1 MNEHH
6 GTVSRLF
13 ANVHAVVPIVSALA
27 IALGGASAA
36 TAAGTERNV
45 DSPPSARE
53 AAADREWEWLA
64 EQVGWS
70 DSSALRRRLQ
80 DVSAA
85 DIVWTRVAMHVDREV
100 LTYPGVT
107 ADAMLGD
114 SAHQTVRKAAAEA
127 TAMSLVALAQGAMPQ
142 DALLAINPSDD
153 PSLRALDRALN
164 DTYSDRL
171 EHLASLREATDAGT
185 SLFLWVDYA
194 LRMDRD
200 AHERLRVSA
209 HYLVHMADYQLARKL
224 AADAHVE
231 SLVECVR
238 CAEPSAPYYADAC
251 RARNREWCEGS
262 GAEAAHMDCAAYL
275 KNMVHPAARVAHCSS
290 LRTPDTLPEY

>member
-36 TAAGTERNV
+36 TAAGTDRYV
-45 DSPPSARE
+45 DSPSPKD
-53 AAADREWEWLA
+53 AAVDREWVWLA

-70 DSSALRRRLQ
+70 DSGALRRRLP

-100 LTYPGVT
+100 LTHPGLT

-114 SAHQTVRKAAAEA
+114 SAHQTVRKAAAAA
-127 TAMSLVALAQGAMPQ
+127 TAMPFVALVQGAMPKET
-142 DALLAINPSDD
+142 LLAINPSDD

-209 HYLVHMADYQLARKL
+209 HDLVHMADYQLARKL

-251 RARNREWCEGS
+251 RTRDRQWCAGP
-262 GAEAAHMDCAAYL
+262 ATEAAYMDCAAYL
-275 KNMVHPAARVAHCSS
+275 KNMVHPAAQVAHCSS
-290 LRTPDTLPEY
+290 LPTPDTLPEY